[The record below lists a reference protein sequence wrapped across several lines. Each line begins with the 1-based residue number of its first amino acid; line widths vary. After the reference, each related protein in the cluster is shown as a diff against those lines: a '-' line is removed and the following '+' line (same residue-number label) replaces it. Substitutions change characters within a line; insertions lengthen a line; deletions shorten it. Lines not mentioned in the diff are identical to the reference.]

1 MLQPLWEKLVIQFS
15 QPTAE
20 YQWTKMMTYCRT
32 VVTQKHRNNTYWSQ
46 ENLHQTLFCS
56 VIFSLSFCTHN
67 YYCCVCNATSK
78 LIIIISNDNTAYMSR
93 KVMYNNSVF
102 VWHLWKMFLNH
113 SHICTDDILYVI
125 SSIINVDST
134 AYLYFV

>member
-1 MLQPLWEKLVIQFS
+1 MLQPLWELLMIQFS

-20 YQWTKMMTYCRT
+20 YQWTKMMTYSRT

-56 VIFSLSFCTHN
+56 ATFSLSFCTHN
-67 YYCCVCNATSK
+67 YYCSVCNATSK
-78 LIIIISNDNTAYMSR
+78 LIIIINNDNIQHNMSP

-102 VWHLWKMFLNH
+102 V
-113 SHICTDDILYVI
+113 
-125 SSIINVDST
+125 
-134 AYLYFV
+134 